1 MCHCVYEF
9 LQLFLRLF
17 LLFIYVLLFGLSCFI
32 NIIFKMPVC
41 ILMRERKGMDLG
53 GWDRGEDLG
62 GVRGG
67 KA

>member
-41 ILMRERKGMDLG
+41 ILMRERKKG
-53 GWDRGEDLG
+53 RKE
-62 GVRGG
+62 RRRKG
-67 KA
+67 KKEERKEGRA